1 MLLLSTHLLF
11 LIFLVLFVAV
21 TIIVVILNISIVSI
35 LHNSFYATA
44 VESSA
49 SYLAV
54 IMAIL
59 GNSSQSISLVK
70 FSSQTGR
77 ARSNNPVKYNRS

>member
-1 MLLLSTHLLF
+1 MLLLSSRLIF
-11 LIFLVLFVAV
+11 LIFPVLFVAV
-21 TIIVVILNISIVSI
+21 TIVILIISIVSI

-59 GNSSQSISLVK
+59 GNHSQ
-70 FSSQTGR
+70 
-77 ARSNNPVKYNRS
+77 SNNPVKLTALGQITQSNITAVSI